1 MAADR
6 LFRTISL
13 VQICI
18 HLGAYLAA
26 FVKLILIEAGGYYD
40 TGVIGF
46 LGITLVF
53 MPLFALEWRLI
64 QRSLK
69 LSKSS
74 RVWGYCLNLAIGIW
88 SIWLVKFSY
97 FAS

>member
-13 VQICI
+13 AQICI
-18 HLGAYLAA
+18 HLCAYLAA

-40 TGVIGF
+40 TGVISF

-53 MPLFALEWRLI
+53 IPVFTIEWRLI
-64 QRSLK
+64 QRSLT

-74 RVWGYCLNLAIGIW
+74 RVWGYCLNVAVGIW
-88 SIWLVKFSY
+88 SIWIVKSTY
-97 FAS
+97 F